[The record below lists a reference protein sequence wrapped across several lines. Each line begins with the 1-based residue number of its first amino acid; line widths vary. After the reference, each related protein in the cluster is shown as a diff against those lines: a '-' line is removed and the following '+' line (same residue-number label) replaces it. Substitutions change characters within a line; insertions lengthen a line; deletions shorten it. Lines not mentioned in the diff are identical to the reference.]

1 MHLSG
6 RLVHRISP
14 EDVGKRVTVRIR
26 LPEGNFTDIVGVVES
41 WERGTL
47 TLRRRDDSLAEVAED
62 SIAASRIVPQTPPK
76 RRGRP

>member
-6 RLVHRISP
+6 RFVHRISP

-26 LPEGNFTDIVGVVES
+26 LAEGGFTDVIGVVES
-41 WERGTL
+41 WEQGAL
-47 TLRRRDDSLAEVAED
+47 TLRRRDGSLAEVAED
-62 SIAASRIVPQTPPK
+62 SIVASRIVPQTPPK